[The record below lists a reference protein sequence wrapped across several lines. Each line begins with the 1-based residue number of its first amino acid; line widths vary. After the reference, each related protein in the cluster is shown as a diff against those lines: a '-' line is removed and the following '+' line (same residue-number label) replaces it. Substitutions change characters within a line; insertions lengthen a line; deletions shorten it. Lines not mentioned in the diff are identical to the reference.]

1 MSSTNQQTRPQRGAG
16 APAGANSL
24 DEAKAGIPRNVLFN
38 WLNYG
43 ILILITFLITP
54 LVVHGLGNTAYGV
67 WGLIGQLLG
76 YSSLLDFGVRIAVT
90 RYVARHLALAQARE
104 INKVLTT
111 SLVFSCFSAALAL
124 GGGVVGAYL
133 LPRLFAIPAELLLQA
148 QLSCIV
154 VAAGIAVTFPGSVFH
169 GCVTA
174 TSRYDLL
181 SIRNI
186 STNVTRALLLWFF
199 LRRGYGLLAV
209 ATISTGTLYL
219 GYGLDFL
226 LARRLLPYVRL
237 RREFFDVVTLRSL
250 VTFSVYVFV
259 LSVSWRLIFMTD
271 NVVVGFVLG
280 PVAVAFYT
288 VGLQVADMLRDSL
301 SNITALYA
309 PLASQMDALKQKDSL
324 RRLFLGGARLGL
336 LYVLAGVV
344 GLTVLGPRFLGFWLG
359 ESFADRSG
367 PILVLL
373 ATETAFYAVA
383 LTCGQVLY
391 GMNRHKVN
399 AWLSLGNAT
408 ANFVLSTILIRW
420 WGAVGV
426 AWGTLVPAFIV
437 EAIVLP
443 VYTAS
448 VLHISPLRFYKSV
461 VMRPLA
467 AAAPYGLWL
476 WFWRAQGLV
485 QGYGSLAL
493 VIAAGLVLYAPLAWK
508 LGLDNDDRIFVRN
521 MLAGL
526 KSRGRRTQPAGEA
539 TRGESSTAP
548 RQNSD

>member
-1 MSSTNQQTRPQRGAG
+1 MSSTNQQTVPQRGAG
-16 APAGANSL
+16 APKGAGSL

-43 ILILITFLITP
+43 TLILITFLITP

-67 WGLIGQLLG
+67 WGLIGQFLG
-76 YSSLLDFGVRIAVT
+76 YSFLLDFGVRIAVT
-90 RYVARHLALAQARE
+90 RYVARHLALAQAGE

-111 SLVFSCFSAALAL
+111 SLIFTCFSAALVLVA
-124 GGGVVGAYL
+124 GGIGAYL
-133 LPRLFAIPAELLLQA
+133 LPRLFAIPPDLVSDAR
-148 QLSCIV
+148 LSCVI
-154 VAAGIAVTFPGSVFH
+154 VAAGMAVTFPGSVFH

-226 LARRLLPYVRL
+226 LARRLLPYVRI

-280 PVAVAFYT
+280 PVAVTFYT
-288 VGLQVADMLRDSL
+288 VGLQLADMLRDSL

-324 RRLFLGGARLGL
+324 RRLFLGGARMGL

-359 ESFADRSG
+359 ESFVDRSG
-367 PILVLL
+367 PILILL
-373 ATETAFYAVA
+373 AIETAFYTLA
-383 LTCGQVLY
+383 LTCSQVLY

-399 AWLSLGNAT
+399 AWLALGNAT

-426 AWGTLVPAFIV
+426 AWGTLIPAFVV
-437 EAIVLP
+437 EAIILP

-448 VLHISPLRFYKSV
+448 ILQIPPGRFYRSV
-461 VMRPLA
+461 VLRPLI

-476 WFWRAQGLV
+476 WFWRRQGLV
-485 QGYGSLAL
+485 HGYASLAL
-493 VIAAGLVLYAPLAWK
+493 IIGSGLALYALVAWK
-508 LGLDNDDRIFVRN
+508 FSLDSEDRAFARKALGRLKA
-521 MLAGL
+521 MLL
-526 KSRGRRTQPAGEA
+526 TMRPAWGA
-539 TRGESSTAP
+539 TRGE
-548 RQNSD
+548 

>member
-1 MSSTNQQTRPQRGAG
+1 MSSTNQQPGAQQGPGAPKGAG
-16 APAGANSL
+16 SL
-24 DEAKAGIPRNVLFN
+24 DEAKAGIPRNVFFN

-43 ILILITFLITP
+43 TLILIAFLITP

-67 WGLIGQLLG
+67 WGLIGQLFG
-76 YSSLLDFGVRIAVT
+76 YSFLLDFGVRIAVM
-90 RYVARHLALAQARE
+90 RYVARHLALAQAEE

-111 SLVFSCFSAALAL
+111 ALVFACFSAALAL
-124 GGGVVGAYL
+124 AGGVVAAYL
-133 LPRLFAIPAELLLQA
+133 LPRLFAIPAELLLHA
-148 QLSCIV
+148 KLSCIV

-199 LRRGYGLLAV
+199 LRQGYGLLAV
-209 ATISTGTLYL
+209 AIIYTGSLYL
-219 GYGLDFL
+219 RCGLDFL
-226 LARRLLPYVRL
+226 LARRQLPHIRI
-237 RREFFDVVTLRSL
+237 RREFFDVSTLRSL
-250 VTFSVYVFV
+250 VTFSVYVFI

-280 PVAVAFYT
+280 PVAVTFYT
-288 VGLQVADMLRDSL
+288 VG
-301 SNITALYA
+301 
-309 PLASQMDALKQKDSL
+309 
-324 RRLFLGGARLGL
+324 ARMGL
-336 LYVLAGVV
+336 VYVLAGVV

-359 ESFADRSG
+359 ESFVDRSG
-367 PILVLL
+367 PILILL
-373 ATETAFYAVA
+373 GTETAFFAVA

-426 AWGTLVPAFIV
+426 AWGTLIPAFIV
-437 EAIVLP
+437 EAIILP

-448 VLHISPLRFYKSV
+448 ILRISPGRFYRSV
-461 VMRPLA
+461 VLRPLI

-476 WFWRAQGLV
+476 WFCRRQGLV
-485 QGYGSLAL
+485 HGYGSLAL
-493 VIAAGLVLYAPLAWK
+493 IIGSGLALYALVAWK
-508 LGLDNDDRIFVRN
+508 FSLDSEDRAFARKALGR
-521 MLAGL
+521 L
-526 KSRGRRTQPAGEA
+526 KSMALAMRPAWGA
-539 TRGESSTAP
+539 TRGE
-548 RQNSD
+548 

>member
-1 MSSTNQQTRPQRGAG
+1 MSSTNQQTVPQRGAG
-16 APAGANSL
+16 APKGAGSL

-43 ILILITFLITP
+43 TLILITFLITP

-67 WGLIGQLLG
+67 WGLIGQFLG
-76 YSSLLDFGVRIAVT
+76 YSFLLDFGVRIAVT
-90 RYVARHLALAQARE
+90 RYVARHLALAQAGE

-111 SLVFSCFSAALAL
+111 SLIFTCFSAALVLVA
-124 GGGVVGAYL
+124 GGIGAYL
-133 LPRLFAIPAELLLQA
+133 LPRLFAIPPDLVSDAR
-148 QLSCIV
+148 LSCVI
-154 VAAGIAVTFPGSVFH
+154 VAAGMAVTFPGSVFH

-226 LARRLLPYVRL
+226 LARRLLPYVRI

-280 PVAVAFYT
+280 PVAVTFYT
-288 VGLQVADMLRDSL
+288 VGLQLADMLRDSL

-324 RRLFLGGARLGL
+324 RRLFLGGARMGL

-359 ESFADRSG
+359 ESFVDRSG
-367 PILVLL
+367 PILILL
-373 ATETAFYAVA
+373 AIETAFYTLA
-383 LTCGQVLY
+383 LTCSQVLY

-399 AWLSLGNAT
+399 AWLALGNAT

-426 AWGTLVPAFIV
+426 AWGTLIPAFVV
-437 EAIVLP
+437 EAIILP

-448 VLHISPLRFYKSV
+448 ILQIPPGRFYRSV
-461 VMRPLA
+461 VLRPLI

-476 WFWRAQGLV
+476 WFWRRQGLV
-485 QGYGSLAL
+485 HGYASLAL
-493 VIAAGLVLYAPLAWK
+493 IIGSGLALYALVAWK
-508 LGLDNDDRIFVRN
+508 FSLDSEDRAFARKALGR
-521 MLAGL
+521 L
-526 KSRGRRTQPAGEA
+526 KSMALAMRPAWGA
-539 TRGESSTAP
+539 TRGE
-548 RQNSD
+548 